1 MARLATS
8 WFLFAVAAVAL
19 LCAGQLLAQT
29 GQDIAVIVNPKN
41 NVDNLSMAE
50 LAKIFRGERQY
61 WRTDLP
67 VLLLLRTPGSYER
80 EVALRSI
87 FRMTESQYKQYWI
100 SRIMRA
106 EATAPPAELYSSGMT
121 KEGVSS
127 ISGSIACINAS
138 DVKPGVKVVRINGRL
153 PGEAGYPLH

>member
-1 MARLATS
+1 
-8 WFLFAVAAVAL
+8 
-19 LCAGQLLAQT
+19 
-29 GQDIAVIVNPKN
+29 
-41 NVDNLSMAE
+41 MAE
-50 LAKIFRGERQY
+50 LAKIFHGERQY

-80 EVALRSI
+80 EVALRTI

-127 ISGSIACINAS
+127 ISGSIAFISAA
-138 DVKPGVKVVRINGRL
+138 DVKPGVKVVRINGPL
-153 PGEAGYPLH
+153 PGEAGYPLR

>member
-1 MARLATS
+1 MAVIALAGATLS
-8 WFLFAVAAVAL
+8 F
-19 LCAGQLLAQT
+19 AQT
-29 GQDIAVIVNPKN
+29 AQDVAVIVHPKN
-41 NVDNLSMAE
+41 TVDNLTMAD

-61 WRTDLP
+61 WRSNLP
-67 VLLLLRTPGSYER
+67 VLVLLRSSGSHER
-80 EVALRSI
+80 EVLLRNV
-87 FRMTESQYKQYWI
+87 FHMTESQYKQYWI

-106 EATAPPAELYSSGMT
+106 EATSPPAELYSSGMT

-127 ISGSIACINAS
+127 IPGSIACINAS

>member
-1 MARLATS
+1 MARSATF
-8 WFLFAVAAVAL
+8 WFRFAVAAIAL
-19 LCAGQLLAQT
+19 LCAGQSFAQSS
-29 GQDIAVIVNPKN
+29 QDVAVIVNPKN

-67 VLLLLRTPGSYER
+67 VLLLLRAPGSYER

-106 EATAPPAELYSSGMT
+106 EATSPPAELYSSGMT

-127 ISGSIACINAS
+127 ISGAIGCISAS
-138 DVKPGVKVVRINGRL
+138 DVKQGVKVVRVNGRL

>member
-1 MARLATS
+1 MAKLATFWLRLA
-8 WFLFAVAAVAL
+8 VATIAL
-19 LCAGQLLAQT
+19 LCSGRSFAQT
-29 GQDIAVIVNPKN
+29 GQDVAVIVNPKN
-41 NVDNLSMAE
+41 TVDNLTMAE

-61 WRTDLP
+61 WRSNLP
-67 VLLLLRTPGSYER
+67 VLVLLRSPGSYER

-106 EATAPPAELYSSGMT
+106 EATSPPAELYSSGMT

-127 ISGSIACINAS
+127 IPGSIACVSAS
-138 DVKPGVKVVRINGRL
+138 GVKAGVKVVRINGHL

>member
-8 WFLFAVAAVAL
+8 WVLLAVAAVAL
-19 LCAGQLLAQT
+19 LCT
-29 GQDIAVIVNPKN
+29 GQSLAENGEDVAVIVNPKN
-41 NVDNLSMAE
+41 TVDNLSMAE

-87 FRMTESQYKQYWI
+87 FRMSESQYKQYWI

-127 ISGSIACINAS
+127 IPGSIGCISANE
-138 DVKPGVKVVRINGRL
+138 VKPGVKVVRINGRL
-153 PGEAGYPLH
+153 PGETGYPLH

>member
-19 LCAGQLLAQT
+19 LCAGQSLAEN

-106 EATAPPAELYSSGMT
+106 EATSPPAELYSSGMT
-121 KEGVSS
+121 KEGVTS
-127 ISGSIACINAS
+127 IPGSIGCISAS

>member
-1 MARLATS
+1 MAKSATF
-8 WFLFAVAAVAL
+8 WFRFAIAAIAL
-19 LCAGQLLAQT
+19 VCAGRSFAET
-29 GQDIAVIVNPKN
+29 GQDVAVIVNPKN
-41 NVDNLSMAE
+41 NVDNLTVAE

-67 VLLLLRTPGSYER
+67 VLLLLRAPGSNER
-80 EVALRSI
+80 EVALRTI

-106 EATAPPAELYSSGMT
+106 EATSPPAELYSSGMT

-127 ISGSIACINAS
+127 IPGSIACINS
-138 DVKPGVKVVRINGRL
+138 SEVKPGVKIVRINGRL
-153 PGEAGYPLH
+153 PGEPGYPLH

>member
-1 MARLATS
+1 MARLATF
-8 WFLFAVAAVAL
+8 WFWFAVAAIAL
-19 LCAGQLLAQT
+19 LCLGQSF
-29 GQDIAVIVNPKN
+29 GQSQDVAVIVNPKN

-67 VLLLLRTPGSYER
+67 VLVLLRAPGSYER
-80 EVALRSI
+80 EVALRTI

-106 EATAPPAELYSSGMT
+106 EATSPPAELYSSGMT
-121 KEGVSS
+121 KEGVTS
-127 ISGSIACINAS
+127 IPGSIACISAS

-153 PGEAGYPLH
+153 PGEPGYPLH

>member
-1 MARLATS
+1 MARVATS
-8 WFLFAVAAVAL
+8 WFLCAVAAVAL
-19 LCAGQLLAQT
+19 LGAGQSLAEN

-41 NVDNLSMAE
+41 NVDNLTMAE

-80 EVALRSI
+80 EVALRTI

-127 ISGSIACINAS
+127 ISGSIAFISAT

-153 PGEAGYPLH
+153 PGETGYPLR

>member
-1 MARLATS
+1 MAKSAKFWLR
-8 WFLFAVAAVAL
+8 FAVAVMAL
-19 LCAGQLLAQT
+19 LCAAQSFAQSS
-29 GQDIAVIVNPKN
+29 QDVAVIVHPKN
-41 NVDNLSMAE
+41 NVDNLTMAE

-61 WRTDLP
+61 WRANLP
-67 VLLLLRTPGSYER
+67 VLVLLRTPGSDER
-80 EVALRSI
+80 EVVLRNI

-106 EATAPPAELYSSGMT
+106 EATSPPAELYSSGMT

-127 ISGSIACINAS
+127 IPGSIACINAS

-153 PGEAGYPLH
+153 PGEAGYPLR

>member
-1 MARLATS
+1 MARLATF
-8 WFLFAVAAVAL
+8 WFWFAVAAIAL
-19 LCAGQLLAQT
+19 LYAGQSFAQSS
-29 GQDIAVIVNPKN
+29 QDVAVIVNLKN
-41 NVDNLSMAE
+41 NVDNLSMSE

-67 VLLLLRTPGSYER
+67 VLLLLRAPGSYER

-106 EATAPPAELYSSGMT
+106 EATSPPAELYSSGMT

-127 ISGSIACINAS
+127 IPGSIACINAS

-153 PGEAGYPLH
+153 PGESGYPLH

>member
-1 MARLATS
+1 MAGSATF
-8 WFLFAVAAVAL
+8 WFRFVVAVIAL
-19 LCAGQLLAQT
+19 LCAGRSFAQS
-29 GQDIAVIVNPKN
+29 GQDVAVIVNPKN

-67 VLLLLRTPGSYER
+67 VLLLLRAPGSYER

-106 EATAPPAELYSSGMT
+106 DATSPPAELYSSGMT

-127 ISGSIACINAS
+127 ISGAIACINPS
-138 DVKPGVKVVRINGRL
+138 DVRPGVKVVRINGHL
-153 PGEAGYPLH
+153 PGEPGYPLH

>member
-1 MARLATS
+1 M
-8 WFLFAVAAVAL
+8 V
-19 LCAGQLLAQT
+19 
-29 GQDIAVIVNPKN
+29 VNPKN
-41 NVDNLSMAE
+41 NVDNLSLAE

-67 VLLLLRTPGSYER
+67 VLLLLRAPGSYER

-106 EATAPPAELYSSGMT
+106 EATSPPAELYSSGMT

-127 ISGSIACINAS
+127 ISGAIACINPSDRPAGSESCAHQRAS
-138 DVKPGVKVVRINGRL
+138 ARRTWISTALRATTGA
-153 PGEAGYPLH
+153 EAHLLFFVTRP

>member
-1 MARLATS
+1 MAKSAQF
-8 WFLFAVAAVAL
+8 WFGFAVATIVL
-19 LCAGQLLAQT
+19 LCAGQSFAQV
-29 GQDIAVIVNPKN
+29 GQDVAVIVHPKN
-41 NVDNLSMAE
+41 TVDNLTMAE

-61 WRTDLP
+61 WRANLP
-67 VLLLLRTPGSYER
+67 VLVLLRTPGSDER
-80 EVALRSI
+80 EVVLRNI

-106 EATAPPAELYSSGMT
+106 EATSPPAELYSSGMT

-127 ISGSIACINAS
+127 IPGSIACINAS
-138 DVKPGVKVVRINGRL
+138 DVKPGVKVVRINGHL

>member
-1 MARLATS
+1 MTRLATF
-8 WFLFAVAAVAL
+8 WFRFAVAAIAL
-19 LCAGQLLAQT
+19 LCAGQSFAEN

-106 EATAPPAELYSSGMT
+106 EATSPPAELYSSGMT

-127 ISGSIACINAS
+127 ISGSIACISAS

-153 PGEAGYPLH
+153 PGEPGYPLH

>member
-1 MARLATS
+1 MARLATF
-8 WFLFAVAAVAL
+8 WFWFAVAAIAL
-19 LCAGQLLAQT
+19 LCLGQSF
-29 GQDIAVIVNPKN
+29 GQSQDVAVIVNPKN

-67 VLLLLRTPGSYER
+67 VLVLLRAPGSYER

-106 EATAPPAELYSSGMT
+106 EATSPPAELYSNGMT
-121 KEGVSS
+121 KEGVTS
-127 ISGSIACINAS
+127 IPGSIACISAS
-138 DVKPGVKVVRINGRL
+138 DVKPGVKVVRINGHL
-153 PGEAGYPLH
+153 PGEPGYPLH

>member
-1 MARLATS
+1 MARLATF
-8 WFLFAVAAVAL
+8 WFWFAVAAIAL
-19 LCAGQLLAQT
+19 LCLGQSF
-29 GQDIAVIVNPKN
+29 GQSQDVAVIVNPKN

-67 VLLLLRTPGSYER
+67 VLVLLRAPGSYER
-80 EVALRSI
+80 EVALRTI

-106 EATAPPAELYSSGMT
+106 EATSPPAELYSNGMT
-121 KEGVSS
+121 KEGVTS
-127 ISGSIACINAS
+127 IPGSIACIGAS
-138 DVKPGVKVVRINGRL
+138 DVKPGVKVLRINGRL
-153 PGEAGYPLH
+153 PGETGYPLH

>member
-1 MARLATS
+1 MARTATF
-8 WFLFAVAAVAL
+8 WYRFAVAGIAL
-19 LCAGQLLAQT
+19 LCAGQLLAEP
-29 GQDIAVIVNPKN
+29 GQDVAVIVNPKN

-61 WRTDLP
+61 WRANLP
-67 VLLLLRTPGSYER
+67 VLVLLRTPGSDER
-80 EVALRSI
+80 EVVLRNI

-106 EATAPPAELYSSGMT
+106 EATSPPAELYSSGMT

-127 ISGSIACINAS
+127 IPGSIACINAS
-138 DVKPGVKVVRINGRL
+138 DVKPGVKVVRINGHL
-153 PGEAGYPLH
+153 PGEPGYPLH

>member
-1 MARLATS
+1 MAKLATF
-8 WFLFAVAAVAL
+8 WFRFAVAAIAL
-19 LCAGQLLAQT
+19 LCAGQSFAQS
-29 GQDIAVIVNPKN
+29 GQDVAVIVNPKN

-67 VLLLLRTPGSYER
+67 VLLLLRAPGSYER

-87 FRMTESQYKQYWI
+87 FRMSESQYKQYWI

-106 EATAPPAELYSSGMT
+106 EATSPPAELYSSGMT

-153 PGEAGYPLH
+153 PGESGYPLH

>member
-19 LCAGQLLAQT
+19 LCAGQSLAEN
-29 GQDIAVIVNPKN
+29 GQDVAVIVNPKN

-67 VLLLLRTPGSYER
+67 VLLLLRAPGSYER

-87 FRMTESQYKQYWI
+87 FRMSESQYKQYWI

-106 EATAPPAELYSSGMT
+106 EATSPPAELYSSGMT

-127 ISGSIACINAS
+127 IPGSIGCINAS

>member
-1 MARLATS
+1 MARLATF
-8 WFLFAVAAVAL
+8 WFWFAVAAIAL
-19 LCAGQLLAQT
+19 LCLGQSF
-29 GQDIAVIVNPKN
+29 GQSQDVAVIVNPKN

-67 VLLLLRTPGSYER
+67 VLVLLRAPGSYGR

-106 EATAPPAELYSSGMT
+106 EATSPTAELYSNGMT
-121 KEGVSS
+121 KEGVTS
-127 ISGSIACINAS
+127 IPGSIACISAS
-138 DVKPGVKVVRINGRL
+138 DVKPGVKVVRINGHL
-153 PGEAGYPLH
+153 PGEPGYPLH

>member
-1 MARLATS
+1 MARLATF
-8 WFLFAVAAVAL
+8 WLRFAVATIAL
-19 LCAGQLLAQT
+19 LCAGQSFAQSS
-29 GQDIAVIVNPKN
+29 QDVAVIVNPKN

-67 VLLLLRTPGSYER
+67 VLLLLRAPGSYER

-106 EATAPPAELYSSGMT
+106 EATSPPAELYSSGMT

-127 ISGSIACINAS
+127 IPGSIACISAS

-153 PGEAGYPLH
+153 PGEAGYPLR

>member
-19 LCAGQLLAQT
+19 LCAGQSLAEN
-29 GQDIAVIVNPKN
+29 GQDVAVIVNPKN

>member
-8 WFLFAVAAVAL
+8 WFRFAVAAVAL
-19 LCAGQLLAQT
+19 FCAGQLLAEN
-29 GQDIAVIVNPKN
+29 GQDVAVIVNPKN

-121 KEGVSS
+121 KEGVSA